1 MKGSEEKNIHLERLK
16 RIVSDFIDDKDVKI
30 FLFGSR
36 ARGDNAPASDVD
48 IGIIHGPGF
57 NKGKISLLRERI
69 EESNIP
75 YKVEI
80 VDLMETSERFRDS
93 VLKEAILWKG

>member
-1 MKGSEEKNIHLERLK
+1 MEKSKKKNIHLEK
-16 RIVSDFIDDKDVKI
+16 IKEIINNFIQEEDVKI

-36 ARGDNAPASDVD
+36 ARGDNISTSDVD
-48 IGIIHGPGF
+48 IGIIYGPDF
-57 NKGKISLLRERI
+57 NKGKISLLRESL

-75 YKVEI
+75 YHVEI
-80 VDLMETSERFRDS
+80 VDLNNVSSKFRNS

>member
-1 MKGSEEKNIHLERLK
+1 MENSEKKNIHLEK
-16 RIVSDFIDDKDVKI
+16 IKKIVHNFMKDENVKI

-36 ARGDNAPASDVD
+36 ARGDNTSISDVD
-48 IGIIHGPGF
+48 IGIIHGPEF
-57 NKGKISLLRERI
+57 KRGKISLLREYI

-75 YKVEI
+75 YHVEI
-80 VDLMETSERFRDS
+80 VDLNDVSEKFRNF

>member
-1 MKGSEEKNIHLERLK
+1 MEISERKNIHLERLK
-16 RIVSDFIDDKDVKI
+16 NIINDFIKDEDVKI

-36 ARGDNAPASDVD
+36 GRGDNAPASDVD
-48 IGIIHGPGF
+48 IGIMHGPGF
-57 NKGKISLLRERI
+57 DKGKISLLREYI

-80 VDLMETSERFRDS
+80 VDLAETSEKFRDS